1 VEGVKAERDV
11 MESELNSPTAD
22 IQVKFLT
29 ALAQDGAINE
39 TNLSVEALGH
49 AYGQLQK
56 QVQDSLTR
64 QESLIGEI
72 QVTVTKI
79 RLFQVKKYY
88 VLF

>member
-1 VEGVKAERDV
+1 MEGVKAERDV

-22 IQVKFLT
+22 IQAKFLT

-39 TNLSVEALGH
+39 TNLSVEALGR

-72 QVTVTKI
+72 QVMLTNTLAK
-79 RLFQVKKYY
+79 R
-88 VLF
+88 

>member
-1 VEGVKAERDV
+1 

-22 IQVKFLT
+22 IQAKFLT

-39 TNLSVEALGH
+39 TNLSVEALGR

-72 QVTVTKI
+72 QVMLTNTLAKRGLKSTVLHF
-79 RLFQVKKYY
+79 RE
-88 VLF
+88 